1 MIKRTLEL
9 VRGRLAYVE
18 AERDRLKAVNAEL
31 VAALINLNVLAE
43 IAPEPRGK
51 AIEFRVACN
60 AARAVIAKATA

>member
-1 MIKRTLEL
+1 MEAIVSATPET
-9 VRGRLAYVE
+9 A
-18 AERDRLKAVNAEL
+18 AERDHLKAVNAEL
-31 VAALINLNVLAE
+31 LAALINLNVLAE